1 MCKLRLALFTI
12 LSILCISTISADTYP
27 KRELRGT
34 WVTVAW
40 GNDWPSESS
49 TTTAARKAEVDT
61 YLDLLKEN
69 GFNAVFLHVRGMSD
83 RIYAKNTYGNI
94 TINEPWSGYVQ
105 GSYAKRGTDPGW
117 DPLEYWIEQAHAR
130 GIELHAWVNPY
141 RFGNTA
147 SSKSNNVVKVPSS
160 TDYPLGF
167 TTTTAGTGDYEA
179 VKNDMLISYLSV
191 TATDADGNIT
201 SATRFFVF
209 NPALESVKK
218 RIEDICTVLTGNYDI
233 DGIVF
238 DDYFYPNGIANEGT
252 AAEDYPDYTEYLQNN
267 GTMTIGDWRR
277 NNVNEMILR
286 VYNAIKAVKPY
297 VKFGVAPAGVAQ
309 VGAAAHGIE
318 GANIS
323 HTGYQYDGI
332 FSDPCHWIINGT
344 LDYISP
350 QIYWKIAGNP
360 PFKPL
365 SEWWNA
371 LAAKYNRHC
380 YTSHTLEFIK
390 TAATSTTTN
399 FAEIQDQIEANRSY
413 TVDNNPGSVLYSLRN
428 FSGKLASGFAP
439 YIKEHT
445 FQEKALTPAT
455 TWYATSNPGKPK
467 NFNRSGSTLS
477 WDAATMSD
485 GKVSNIGMRYAV
497 YAIPL
502 DINPVEASSTVHSE
516 DGGYKSE
523 YLLDITYSNSY
534 TGAPTGD
541 YWYAV
546 TIVDRYGN
554 EWEAATIDAPPSIPV
569 NISLLSPE
577 SGITADATSQTFS
590 WEGDEGALFTLQ
602 ISDDSN
608 FTNIVSET
616 STTNMSAT
624 ISTGAFNENT
634 TYYWRVIASRSSY
647 ITTTTETRT
656 FKVPTRP
663 SLTVRLTTPENGVT
677 IGEENETFSWD
688 AIEDASYTL
697 EIATDNTFSDVKISK
712 NLSTASYTLTTSD
725 LSYASAYYWRITA
738 IKSGYKNSFSETRS
752 FLTPDAPRVMDPA
765 TYDTV
770 NNITIKNLWINS
782 VNTGNFPT
790 QLGQSNQR
798 SMAAFNG
805 NVYISHRDG
814 STAGY
819 LLEFDGKT
827 GEYIQKIL
835 LSGEYLINSS
845 GTSLTYFLNGIFTD
859 SAGNLLTNSMTINS
873 TTSPLTVCL
882 INPATG
888 ATTRIFQANFSTD
901 AMRVD
906 YAAAF
911 GDVTQKGGQIWAAT
925 SSTGATN
932 KNRVYRWTNNGDG
945 TWAVEYTTIASYYP
959 TSVSDNGSAPYVM
972 PISSDQFILDGGAS
986 YPTKYTFTTEGN
998 AVLDDSFDSNKSIA
1012 PTQGSSNGLCTTTL
1026 GTEQLFIY
1034 VDDNKANKTGYSFT
1048 IASNPASFDFA
1059 KMGRMWSVPQNKLGA
1074 ETNDYIV
1081 CQPATINNADGSVTL
1096 YIYVPNNGLAAYR
1109 LSMPQLDKATLLSP
1123 AKGEQTAKNFD
1134 FNWKPI
1140 DGANYIVEISQ
1151 SLAFDGKITTI
1162 ETGTENFLSS
1172 SDLNLTSQ
1180 GIYYWRVK
1188 AEKAGYTSS
1197 VSDASWFIAPEIKT
1211 WVKPVIWGP
1220 TDKETV
1226 DFDVSFVVTKTYETD
1241 GETRNYA
1248 DATYLEI
1255 SKDPDFNEL
1264 YFSGHSN
1271 WQVNVHADVEWLQYT
1286 VPVSYFTNGLYYWR
1300 ARAVE
1305 DGWPDG
1311 ITEVRTFTVVDQ
1323 SDELTSNYS
1332 LIREGYEYPVKSANI
1347 TGISNSLTL
1356 TSLWIRSAEKGNA
1369 LDATEAS
1376 TGLYRGFCARHDN
1389 NGDQDGKD
1397 ILWVAGRSENTTS
1410 AIAFLDKYDATTG
1423 EYLGQLTLGSGYST
1437 SYRPCN
1443 DVFLDDANNICIHNM
1458 ALANGT
1464 LQIVTVDPKNGNVT
1478 ERFSAK
1484 VAERIDHA
1492 RIVGDATSKNFY
1504 VVAASPNSTIYRWT
1518 VSNGSVSDPETQT
1531 ITGYYPSK
1539 AASTTVKI
1547 FGTAPRIF
1555 PVSSS
1560 YFYIDGSSTAFT
1572 LYKWGQS
1579 TPVGSFASTT
1589 STDIIPANNQGNG
1602 GTFFYHNDIPMIVY
1616 AADDQQATTTGYKF
1630 NVAGLPNGHYDSYSG
1645 ITKYYTIPNTSF
1657 GSTANGGGDHAVLVD
1672 YLQYDAATYF
1682 AKAKNRSTDGSEDMT
1697 KIFLYVPGNGMAAY
1711 TLIDHIVTGA
1721 ESTLAEPQVNVT
1733 ISDGFI
1739 NFGCEVETAQL
1750 YSLSGNLVASTN
1762 NTSFMEAPFINGVYI
1777 LNTTS
1782 NGTNSTHKII
1792 IK

>member
-27 KRELRGT
+27 KRELRAA
-34 WVTVAW
+34 WVTVTW
-40 GNDWPSESS
+40 NNDWPTSS
-49 TTTAARKAEVDT
+49 TATTATKKAEVET

-69 GFNAVFLHVRGMSD
+69 GFNAAFLQVRGMSD

-94 TINEPWSGYVQ
+94 TVNEPWSSYVS
-105 GSYAKRGTDPGW
+105 GTRGTDPGW
-117 DPLEYWIEQAHAR
+117 DPLAYWIEQAHIR
-130 GIELHAWVNPY
+130 GMELHAWINPY
-141 RFGNTA
+141 RFGNRV
-147 SSKSNNVVKVPSS
+147 SNPAPTS
-160 TDYPLGF
+160 TNYPYN
-167 TTTTAGTGDYEA
+167 TTTEDKEA
-179 VKNDMLISYLSV
+179 TSNGLIISYLNP
-191 TATDADGNIT
+191 TANDAGNF
-201 SATRFFVF
+201 TRYYIF
-209 NPALESVKK
+209 NPALDAVKT
-218 RIEDICTVLTGNYDI
+218 RIKNICQVLTYNYDI

-238 DDYFYPNGIANEGT
+238 DDYFYPEGIGDEGT
-252 AAEDYPDYTEYLQNN
+252 AADDYQDYTNYVNN
-267 GTMTIGDWRR
+267 GGTMEIGDWRR
-277 NNVNEMILR
+277 NNVNDMVSQ
-286 VYNAIKAVKPY
+286 VYNAIKTIKPY
-297 VKFGVAPAGVAQ
+297 VKFGISPAG
-309 VGAAAHGIE
+309 AAYDGLLPSDDIPPMSNYCKADDW
-318 GANIS
+318 
-323 HTGYQYDGI
+323 QYHGI
-332 FSDPCHWIINGT
+332 FSDPMYWMRNKIV
-344 LDYISP
+344 DYLSP
-350 QIYWKIAGNP
+350 QLYWKMDHATNGFDEMATWWHIAASKFG
-360 PFKPL
+360 
-365 SEWWNA
+365 
-371 LAAKYNRHC
+371 RH
-380 YTSHTLEFIK
+380 YYASHTLSFI
-390 TAATSTTTN
+390 TNASTSTTAN
-399 FAEIQDQIEANRSY
+399 FTEIQNQIEANRN
-413 TVDNNPGSVLYSLRN
+413 TAINNNPGSVLFSLRN
-428 FSGKLASGFAP
+428 FSGKLASGLAP
-439 YIKEHT
+439 HLKEYT
-445 FQEKALTPAT
+445 FIEKALTPAT

-485 GKVSNIGMRYAV
+485 GKVSNICMRYAV

-624 ISTGAFNENT
+624 ISTGAFNENI

-677 IGEENETFSWD
+677 IGEENETFSWE

-782 VNTGNFPT
+782 LNTGNYPT
-790 QLGQSNQR
+790 ELSSADNPR
-798 SMAAFNG
+798 SMTALKGFVYVSNRTTNNAGELIAFDGNTGDYIKTITLTGDYLQYSNG
-805 NVYISHRDG
+805 N
-814 STAGY
+814 TASY
-819 LLEFDGKT
+819 PC
-827 GEYIQKIL
+827 
-835 LSGEYLINSS
+835 NC
-845 GTSLTYFLNGIFTD
+845 IFID
-859 SAGNLLTNSMTINS
+859 NAGNLC
-873 TTSPLTVCL
+873 TSNMVTSFNGSNHLTVNI
-882 INPATG
+882 INPETG
-888 ATTRIFQANFSTD
+888 ITTRVFQSDITATN
-901 AMRVD
+901 MRID

-911 GDVTQKGGQIWAAT
+911 GDITSENGQIWAAISYT
-925 SSTGATN
+925 TN
-932 KNRVYRWTNNGDG
+932 EVNTNRVYRWTRDASGNW
-945 TWAVEYTTIASYYP
+945 TAEYTTISTYYP
-959 TSVSDNGSAPYVM
+959 STATHNGYGPYVM
-972 PISSDQFILDGGAS
+972 PISDSEFIIDGTTCN
-986 YPTKYTFTTEGN
+986 PTKYKFVAGGSATLAN
-998 AVLDDSFDSNKSIA
+998 SFNSNTALKPASVA
-1012 PTQGSSNGLCTTTL
+1012 PNGMCAITL
-1026 GTEQLFIY
+1026 GDTPMFVY
-1034 VDDNKANKTGYSFT
+1034 ANNTNSTGSGFNYI
-1048 IASNPASFDFA
+1048 IASNPSTFSYSAMS
-1059 KMGRMWSVPQNKLGA
+1059 KMWEIPQNGLG
-1074 ETNDYIV
+1074 TVSNGWFRNDV
-1081 CQPATINNADGSVTL
+1081 ASLNNNDGSVTIFT
-1096 YIYVPNNGLAAYR
+1096 YTAKNGLAAYR
-1109 LSMPQLDKATLLSP
+1109 LSLPQLDKATLLSP
-1123 AKGEQTAKNFD
+1123 AKGEQTAKIFD

-1140 DGANYIVEISQ
+1140 DGANYTVEISQ

-1162 ETGTENFLSS
+1162 ETGTKNFLSS
-1172 SDLNLTSQ
+1172 SELNLTSQ

-1255 SKDPDFNEL
+1255 SKDPNFNEL

-1311 ITEVRTFTVVDQ
+1311 ITEVRTFIVVDQ

-1356 TSLWIRSAEKGNA
+1356 TSLWIRSVEKGNA

-1464 LQIVTVDPKNGNVT
+1464 LQIVTVDPKNGKVA
-1478 ERFSAK
+1478 ERFSTK

-1492 RIVGDATSKNFY
+1492 RVVGDATSKNFY

-1518 VSNGSVSDPETQT
+1518 VSNGSSSNPETQT
-1531 ITGYYPSK
+1531 ISGYYPSK
-1539 AASTTVKI
+1539 AASTTVTT
-1547 FGTAPRIF
+1547 FGTAPRIY

-1589 STDIIPANNQGNG
+1589 STEIIPSHNQGNG

-1630 NVAGLPNGHYDSYSG
+1630 NVAGLPNGHYDSFAG

-1657 GSTANGGGDHAVLVD
+1657 GSTVNGGGDHAVLVD

-1682 AKAKNRSTDGSEDMT
+1682 AKAKNRSTNGSEDMT
-1697 KIFLYVPGNGMAAY
+1697 KIFLYVPGNGMASY

-1721 ESTLAEPQVNVT
+1721 ESTLAEPQVSVT
-1733 ISDGFI
+1733 VSDGFI

-1750 YSLSGNLVASTN
+1750 YSLSGNLVAATT
-1762 NTSFMEAPFINGVYI
+1762 NTSFMEVPFINGVYI
-1777 LNTTS
+1777 LSINS
-1782 NGTNSTHKII
+1782 NRTNSTHKII